1 MSKTITDSQ
10 EILNCPRCDSESVV
24 KSGFVNNR
32 QRYLC
37 KDCSYYFSV
46 QKSGKRIDNYYVIKA
61 LQLYL
66 EGLSLR
72 EIERNLGVSHST
84 ISNWIRKYNI
94 KKPDLHAYN
103 PSYRI
108 LTFEEMQE
116 YLSDRKNFEDRGM
129 MITELG
135 NKYLVVHWQ
144 KMTE

>member
-1 MSKTITDSQ
+1 METPSCPKCSRKDS
-10 EILNCPRCDSESVV
+10 IV
-24 KSGFVNNR
+24 KSGFVNER

-37 KDCSYYFSV
+37 KDCTYYFSV
-46 QKSGKRIDNYYVIKA
+46 FKTGKKIDNYYVIKA

-84 ISNWIRKYNI
+84 INNWIKKYNI
-94 KKPDLHAYN
+94 LKPDLYAYN
-103 PSYRI
+103 PSYKI
-108 LTFEEMQE
+108 LTFNEMQK
-116 YLSDRKNFEDRGM
+116 YLADPENFADKGM

-135 NKYLVVHWQ
+135 NKYLVIYWK